1 MIRRKI
7 SLVCVLLVA
16 WGGLAVAANDQSRDA
31 AARIFVEDTLRGVGA
46 EKIRCSP
53 RIVEQVRAQKMN
65 VVCARFDG
73 DFRRFEL
80 RWDLQ
85 MIQNEPSLDDDSA
98 DSKPTA
104 QPQTDWELNGES
116 HDRIYRVGNKAVGV
130 RFARGD
136 LLLIW

>member
-7 SLVCVLLVA
+7 SAVCVLLVA
-16 WGGLAVAANDQSRDA
+16 WGGLAVAADDEPRDA

-46 EKIRCSP
+46 EKVACSP
-53 RIVEQVRAQKMN
+53 RVIEQVRAQKMS

-73 DFRRFEL
+73 DFARFEL

-85 MIQNEPSLDDDSA
+85 MILNEPSPDDDPA
-98 DSKPTA
+98 DWKPTA
-104 QPQTDWELNGES
+104 EPQTDWELNGVS

-130 RFARGD
+130 RFSRGE